1 MGNWKYNTYAN
12 LYGPFSFQQI
22 QNSFYNFFIYSD
34 SRTILS
40 HSQVV
45 LYFIPRL
52 FILFCVFPTSTLHN
66 FLKRHISSFISAKN
80 NLANFDQ
87 KKRKKFKPENGT
99 DGSKSLFLLHLKKMS
114 SWKNCGGDVM
124 VHCHFSKNTMNFAK

>member
-1 MGNWKYNTYAN
+1 MSDIDPYYKLKGLAK
-12 LYGPFSFQQI
+12 LVFSHI
-22 QNSFYNFFIYSD
+22 
-34 SRTILS
+34 TMWVILS

-45 LYFIPRL
+45 LYFFPRL

-87 KKRKKFKPENGT
+87 KKRKKFKPENST

-114 SWKNCGGDVM
+114 S
-124 VHCHFSKNTMNFAK
+124 